1 MSTPLI
7 ESPCE
12 EICSIDDALQ
22 GWRLP
27 HWRPATFIPIFDP
40 VTQYY
45 GAYVFNVQ
53 YFLANTPQIREIVM
67 GSLQSHSA
75 CRKVVEIL
83 SELHSGRKRLPQRT
97 DGIPL
102 ILRYLKHTGTG
113 NLDDAM
119 AVLHAVSAYLFN
131 GGDGAWE
138 ECIDFAARHVDIVL
152 STTFFCDASPL
163 QFCDEKTA
171 FIVKTAIWFDVLA
184 SITSQKPP
192 RLCPVIDRLFSPSRT
207 HIEDLG
213 DPLSNQCSM
222 LSPMGCENDV
232 VWALSEISALAE
244 WKREQESQGR
254 LSFPELVAKGKT
266 LEQFLDNPRCL
277 QPCRDDPT
285 AILHYNTANIFRAA
299 AHLYLAVVISGD
311 HPLVREVAC
320 ATQKTYSAITA
331 IHRDA
336 MQPVV
341 RSTVFAFFLCGCFLV
356 NRVQQ
361 DYIKDLLLYQ
371 EQSTEIGNCRSIV
384 DLLETIWRM
393 KSSPEDPRPVPWQT
407 LLREKH
413 ILLV

>member
-1 MSTPLI
+1 MTPLI
-7 ESPCE
+7 ESACE
-12 EICSIDDALQ
+12 EPCSVDDTLQ
-22 GWRLP
+22 GWRIP
-27 HWRPATFIPIFDP
+27 HWMPPTLYSIYDP

-45 GAYVFNVQ
+45 GAYVFDVQ
-53 YFLANTPQIREIVM
+53 YFLANTPQVRQMVL
-67 GSLQSHSA
+67 GSLHSHSA

-83 SELHSGRKRLPQRT
+83 SELHSCRKRLPQRT
-97 DGIPL
+97 ESIPL
-102 ILRYLKHTGTG
+102 LLRYLKHTGTG

-138 ECIDFAARHVDIVL
+138 ECIDFAAKHVDIVL
-152 STTFFCDASPL
+152 STTFFCDSNPL

-171 FIVKTAIWFDVLA
+171 FVVKTAIWFDVLA

-192 RLCPVIDRLFSPSRT
+192 RLRLVIDRLFSPLRT
-207 HIEDLG
+207 HVEDLG
-213 DPLSNQCSM
+213 DPLSQCSM

-254 LSFPELVAKGKT
+254 LSLPELVARGKS

-285 AILHYNTANIFRAA
+285 AILHSETATIFRAA
-299 AHLYLAVVISGD
+299 AHLYLAVVVSGD
-311 HPLVREVAC
+311 QPLVREVAC
-320 ATQKTYSAITA
+320 WTEKTYSAITA
-331 IHRDA
+331 IHSNA
-336 MQPVV
+336 LQPVV
-341 RSTVFAFFLCGCFLV
+341 RSTVFAFFLCGCFSV
-356 NRVQQ
+356 DPVHQN
-361 DYIKDLLLYQ
+361 YIKDVLLYQ
-371 EQSTEIGNCRSIV
+371 ERSTEIGNCKSIV
-384 DLLETIWRM
+384 DLLESIWRR
-393 KSSPEDPRPVPWQT
+393 KSGPEDPRPVQWQT